1 MNDMNL
7 KRQNERLQMP
17 SLVLVAVG
25 LLLTACPKRVPSFG
39 ALGEPKSADE
49 LLARIAATENAVYS
63 VESLGK
69 LFADTPEGKGSVGL
83 FVAALHAD
91 KLHVEQLDFFNQ
103 PQRLLKTD
111 GQVFV
116 LYEIAEQ
123 RQLRGKPTVENMA
136 RFLPIALPVGELVGV
151 LLGRIPRIP
160 HDSADM
166 RFDSVTNTF
175 QLTLKHGAVTQ
186 VLDVATPSYRVEKS
200 TVTGVNA
207 YDVECTQGQDE
218 KGQSFCQRVKIIA
231 GNRKTTLEVILP
243 EAKVNGTVDLTLFDT
258 TPADGVKIMEL

>member
-1 MNDMNL
+1 MNL
-7 KRQNERLQMP
+7 KLQRDCP
-17 SLVLVAVG
+17 LLQVSLFIALG
-25 LLLTACPKRVPSFG
+25 MLLSACPKRVPSFG

-49 LLARIAATENAVYS
+49 LLVRVVATENTVYS

-91 KLHVEQLDFFNQ
+91 KLHAEQLDFFNQ

-136 RFLPIALPVGELVGV
+136 RFLPIALPVAELVGV

-160 HDSADM
+160 HDTADM

-175 QLTLKHGAVTQ
+175 QLTLKRGAVTQ
-186 VLDVATPSYRVEKS
+186 VLDIATPSYRVEKS
-200 TVTGVNA
+200 TITGVNA
-207 YDVECTQGQDE
+207 YDVECTEGQDD
-218 KGQSFCQRVKIIA
+218 KGQSFCQRVKITTA
-231 GNRKTTLEVILP
+231 NRKTTLEVMLP
-243 EAKVNGTVDLTLFDT
+243 EAKVNGTIDLTLFDT